1 MLALAPVQ
9 WFLIGA
15 LFVLYVITCVR
26 VARQMRRI
34 GKNPVVWF
42 FVTFF
47 FTAIPASVVFL
58 WRNFAWLRRGRTPAA
73 GRFDGE
79 DEQDA
84 DEATVR
90 CPRCRRRI
98 SLVEVQSAG
107 DVRTCPRCGSLL
119 DEELLG

>member
-9 WFLIGA
+9 WFLIAA
-15 LFVLYVITCVR
+15 LAMLYVITCIR
-26 VARQMRRI
+26 VAVQMRRI
-34 GKNPVVWF
+34 GKNPAVWF

-58 WRNFAWLRRGRTPAA
+58 WRNFVWLRRRQGPAD
-73 GRFDGE
+73 RRLHGE
-79 DEQDA
+79 EDRD
-84 DEATVR
+84 DDRATLR

-107 DVRTCPRCGSLL
+107 GVKTCPRCGSLL